1 MGGSQADTLAQ
12 GMKMT
17 TQSLSRYRFLQSG
30 RGWLFPIALL
40 LIWECMSR
48 QSAEHA
54 YAFASIPQIYHGLVE
69 IISTGELQ
77 QGIVASLQRAFLGLL
92 LGGFAGFIVGIIMTQ
107 WRVADV
113 IIGPLYH
120 MLRQVP
126 LMGLVPL
133 FSLWLGNGDPSKL
146 VVVCLSAFYPLVLA
160 TYESLY
166 QVEVKY
172 KEVGDVYKLSR
183 WQAFFKILLPA
194 ALPNIFTGV
203 SFALAFAWLA
213 TIGSEILFSAGAG
226 LGNIMMNAQ
235 AASRMDILIVLT
247 VLIGFLGYGMNFIIQ
262 RTGRYF
268 FRWRNLR

>member
-1 MGGSQADTLAQ
+1 
-12 GMKMT
+12 MT
-17 TQSLSRYRFLQSG
+17 TQTLSRFSFLNSA
-30 RGWLFPIALL
+30 RGWLIPLALL
-40 LIWECMSR
+40 LVWEIMSR
-48 QSAEHA
+48 QSAENA
-54 YAFASIPQIYHGLVE
+54 YAFASIEQIYHGLIEV
-69 IISTGELQ
+69 ISTGELQ
-77 QGIVASLQRAFLGLL
+77 QGIAASLQRAFFGLL
-92 LGGFAGFIVGIIMTQ
+92 IGGFFGFTVGAVMAQ

-113 IIGPLYH
+113 LIGPLYH

-160 TYESLY
+160 TYESLH
-166 QVEVKY
+166 QVEGKY
-172 KEVGDVYKLSR
+172 REVGDVLKLSR
-183 WQAFFKILLPA
+183 TRTFIKILLPA

-235 AASRMDILIVLT
+235 AASRMDILIILT
-247 VLIGFLGYGMNFIIQ
+247 ALIGLLGFLMNYLINQ
-262 RTGRYF
+262 VGKYL

>member
-1 MGGSQADTLAQ
+1 
-12 GMKMT
+12 MT
-17 TQSLSRYRFLQSG
+17 TQTLSRYRILQSG
-30 RGWLFPIALL
+30 RGWLIPLALL
-40 LIWECMSR
+40 LVWEVMSR

-54 YAFASIPQIYHGLVE
+54 YAFASISQIYHGLLE

-77 QGIVASLQRAFLGLL
+77 QGIAASLQRAFLGLL
-92 LGGFAGFIVGIIMTQ
+92 IGGSIGFGVGAVMAL

-113 IIGPLYH
+113 LIGPLYH

-146 VVVCLSAFYPLVLA
+146 VVVCLSAFYPMVLA
-160 TYESLY
+160 TYESLH
-166 QVEVKY
+166 QVEDKY
-172 KEVGDVYKLSR
+172 KEVGDVYKLGR
-183 WQAFFKILLPA
+183 RKTFFKILLPA
-194 ALPNIFTGV
+194 ALPSIFTGV

-235 AASRMDILIVLT
+235 AASRMDILIILT
-247 VLIGFLGYGMNFIIQ
+247 ALIGLLGYLMNLVIQ
-262 RTGRYF
+262 RVGRYL

>member
-1 MGGSQADTLAQ
+1 
-12 GMKMT
+12 MT
-17 TQSLSRYRFLQSG
+17 TQNLSRYRILQSG
-30 RGWLFPIALL
+30 RGWLIPVALL
-40 LIWECMSR
+40 LVWEVMSR
-48 QSAEHA
+48 QSAENA
-54 YAFASIPQIYHGLVE
+54 YAFASISQIYHGLLE

-77 QGIVASLQRAFLGLL
+77 QGVAASLQRAFLGLL
-92 LGGFAGFIVGIIMTQ
+92 IGGSIGFGVGAVMAL

-113 IIGPLYH
+113 LIGPLYH

-146 VVVCLSAFYPLVLA
+146 LVVCLSAFYPMVLA
-160 TYESLY
+160 TYESLH
-166 QVEVKY
+166 QVEGKY
-172 KEVGDVYKLSR
+172 KEVGDVYKLGR
-183 WQAFFKILLPA
+183 RKTLFKILLPA
-194 ALPNIFTGV
+194 ALPSIFTGI

-235 AASRMDILIVLT
+235 AASRMDILIILT
-247 VLIGFLGYGMNFIIQ
+247 ALIGVLGYLMNLVIQ
-262 RTGRYF
+262 RAGRYL

>member
-1 MGGSQADTLAQ
+1 
-12 GMKMT
+12 MT
-17 TQSLSRYRFLQSG
+17 TQNLSRYRILQSG
-30 RGWLFPIALL
+30 RGWLIPVALL
-40 LIWECMSR
+40 LVWEVMSR
-48 QSAEHA
+48 QSAENA
-54 YAFASIPQIYHGLVE
+54 YAFASISQIYHGLLE

-77 QGIVASLQRAFLGLL
+77 QGVAASLQRAFLGLL
-92 LGGFAGFIVGIIMTQ
+92 IGGSIGFAVGAVMAL

-113 IIGPLYH
+113 LIGPLYH

-146 VVVCLSAFYPLVLA
+146 LVVCLSAFYPMVLA
-160 TYESLY
+160 TYESLH
-166 QVEVKY
+166 QVEGKY
-172 KEVGDVYKLSR
+172 KEVGDVYKLGR
-183 WQAFFKILLPA
+183 RKTFFKILLPA
-194 ALPNIFTGV
+194 ALPSIFTGI

-235 AASRMDILIVLT
+235 AASRMDILIILT
-247 VLIGFLGYGMNFIIQ
+247 ALIGVLGYLMNLVIQ
-262 RTGRYF
+262 RAGRYL